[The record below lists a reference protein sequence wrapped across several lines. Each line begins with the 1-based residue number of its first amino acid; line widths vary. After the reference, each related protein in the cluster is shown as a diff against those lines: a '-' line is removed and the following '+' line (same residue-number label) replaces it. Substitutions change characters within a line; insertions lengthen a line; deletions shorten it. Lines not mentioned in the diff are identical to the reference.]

1 MITFKYYLWRPEDV
15 TLPNNYKNY
24 NDIRLKQNPTIFYNT
39 ITEKTDIND
48 ISYSY
53 LLDLSAN
60 IKTKSFTDINS
71 ISITDLSMIFTN
83 TELGYTNQILPYTST
98 YMTISSEEI
107 PYIARWSLI
116 IDISNASILDSSMV
130 YYSDISESIVT
141 PDNSYQSIKFR
152 NYRINNFT
160 YTKDSNNN
168 FSIIDN
174 SYNKYNYAVKL
185 FPDPVLNI
193 QEGEQEE
200 EQLEEQ
206 KRDERRLCD
215 SICNTAPT
223 ITKTNESL
231 TSNQLYSNSVKI
243 NFDLANRISI
253 KGCKK

>member
-1 MITFKYYLWRPEDV
+1 MLLFQIIIK
-15 TLPNNYKNY
+15 
-24 NDIRLKQNPTIFYNT
+24 

-116 IDISNASILDSSMV
+116 IDISNVSILDSSMV

-141 PDNSYQSIKFR
+141 PDN
-152 NYRINNFT
+152 
-160 YTKDSNNN
+160 
-168 FSIIDN
+168 
-174 SYNKYNYAVKL
+174 KYNYAVKL
-185 FPDPVLNI
+185 FPDPILNI
-193 QEGEQEE
+193 QEEEQEE
-200 EQLEEQ
+200 EQLEEI
-206 KRDERRLCD
+206 KRDEGRLCD
-215 SICNTAPT
+215 LNCNSAPT